1 MNENKINSVN
11 LSLVLICRRPNW
23 DTAWDNAAAY
33 VNIYRRH
40 NLSQALTAG
49 LPAKK
54 IFYVNI
60 ICGDLRRYAATK
72 LQVGQRHMRTR
83 LLRK

>member
-33 VNIYRRH
+33 VNIYRGH

-49 LPAKK
+49 LPAK
-54 IFYVNI
+54 
-60 ICGDLRRYAATK
+60 LS
-72 LQVGQRHMRTR
+72 
-83 LLRK
+83 